1 MRQIEAQS
9 AVAIAGDWFTAH
21 EKGYRLGRTGN
32 GHTALNSEDTV
43 ILRIGL
49 SGGEPLSHG
58 TKYTF

>member
-9 AVAIAGDWFTAH
+9 AISIAGDWFTAH
-21 EKGYRLGRTGN
+21 RLGRTGN